1 MSLVLVGKVLEIT
14 IVFLSAFFLLSHYF
28 SRWNSVDGVTID
40 NSFGNGVI
48 ASVVGII
55 FVVCF
60 LIGKLLGRHININ
73 ELLLINVELIPVVLI
88 VPVMLYC
95 LLRFSNFTKSPP
107 NALGTTFIV
116 TSIFAL
122 IFVVYKLVLV
132 IIL

>member
-1 MSLVLVGKVLEIT
+1 MSLVLVGGVLEMV

-73 ELLLINVELIPVVLI
+73 ELLLINVELLPVVLI
-88 VPVMLYC
+88 VPVMYC
-95 LLRFSNFTKSPP
+95 LLRFSNFTRSPP
-107 NALGTTFIV
+107 NALRTTFIV
-116 TSIFAL
+116 ASIFAL
-122 IFVVYKLVLV
+122 IVVVYKLVFV